1 MMARSRN
8 GEAMP
13 STDEATMIAV
23 TLAIARRWG
32 RKRRPMR
39 RSDTLRAWA
48 FSAGVTV
55 RVLGRGANGAPFDG
69 IQ

>member
-1 MMARSRN
+1 
-8 GEAMP
+8 MP

-55 RVLGRGANGAPFDG
+55 RAVLVGGAPTGLLSTVFNEEVTS
-69 IQ
+69 Q